1 MPDLPIDTLFIVG
14 LLIASFVGKLL
25 EGRAKKK
32 NTNTKTQNSSR
43 RGSET
48 VQEKNLGDILRET
61 FGEAIEPLSEKKS
74 DLKRVDNQKEIPLPN
89 LQKHSTRNS
98 NMDVVPAEEISQR
111 NEELHADNA
120 ISTRHWLKYE
130 ALSSPKSLRRAFLV
144 KEVLDQPPGLRRPG
158 L

>member
-74 DLKRVDNQKEIPLPN
+74 DLKQVDNQKEIPRAN

-111 NEELHADNA
+111 DEELHADNA

>member
-43 RGSET
+43 KGSET

-111 NEELHADNA
+111 DEELHADNA

>member
-43 RGSET
+43 RGSKT
-48 VQEKNLGDILRET
+48 VEEKNLGDILRET
-61 FGEAIEPLSEKKS
+61 FREAIEPLTEEKS
-74 DLKRVDNQKEIPLPN
+74 DLKRVENQEKIPPPN
-89 LQKHSTRNS
+89 LHKNSTRNS
-98 NMDVVPAEEISQR
+98 NMDVVPAEEISQTD
-111 NEELHADNA
+111 EELHADNA

>member
-32 NTNTKTQNSSR
+32 NTNTQTQNSSR

-111 NEELHADNA
+111 DEELHADNA

>member
-74 DLKRVDNQKEIPLPN
+74 DLKQVDNQKEIPLAN
-89 LQKHSTRNS
+89 FQKHSTRNS

-111 NEELHADNA
+111 DEELHADNA

>member
-48 VQEKNLGDILRET
+48 LQEKNLGDILRET

-111 NEELHADNA
+111 DEELHADNA